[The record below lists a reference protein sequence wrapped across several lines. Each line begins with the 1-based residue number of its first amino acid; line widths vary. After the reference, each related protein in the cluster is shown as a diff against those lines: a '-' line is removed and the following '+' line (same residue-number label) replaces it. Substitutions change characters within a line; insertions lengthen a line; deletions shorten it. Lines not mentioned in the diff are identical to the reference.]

1 MRKAKRTRAID
12 ASPLTVRRGRR
23 SCTGR
28 EISCT
33 EAGTGPN
40 SSARELSC
48 ILGKVNSGRQK
59 QTCVLRFRRL
69 TVTRDSTPALL
80 KSLLDNYAY
89 VLRKNHHGKE
99 ARTIEARAAALQT
112 RELTNGVVDT
122 SELLAELRTNK
133 K

>member
-1 MRKAKRTRAID
+1 M
-12 ASPLTVRRGRR
+12 
-23 SCTGR
+23 
-28 EISCT
+28 
-33 EAGTGPN
+33 
-40 SSARELSC
+40 
-48 ILGKVNSGRQK
+48 NSGRQK